1 MMEMFIGQGYRT
13 SNGQWIDHW
22 EIFRRSLISIALR
35 RPSKTG
41 VGLRDRSDWLQTLL
55 ITFPLHMRAQKMFSP
70 DFY

>member
-1 MMEMFIGQGYRT
+1 MMEMLVGQGYRT

-22 EIFRRSLISIALR
+22 ESFRRSLISIALR

-41 VGLRDRSDWLQTLL
+41 VGLRDRLDWLQALL
-55 ITFPLHMRAQKMFSP
+55 LTFPLHMRAQKMFSP